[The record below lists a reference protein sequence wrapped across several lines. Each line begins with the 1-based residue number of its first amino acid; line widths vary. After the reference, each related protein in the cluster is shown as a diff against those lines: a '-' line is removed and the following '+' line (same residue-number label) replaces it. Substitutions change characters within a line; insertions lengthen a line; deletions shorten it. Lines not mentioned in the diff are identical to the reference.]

1 MMGALLYGT
10 EDEVGSATQDSR
22 WQETAGK
29 NDLAAVVAAYLP
41 QAVFV
46 VDANFRVIWANQRAE
61 QLLSRTTPIVGRH
74 FYRELF
80 RDVQLIRPDYYPLT
94 LARDTG
100 RPARSVMRLEGPR
113 FLELYVTR
121 ASQPDNGYPILIVS
135 VQEITS
141 TFLPLE
147 RLRAIHEAGRRLT
160 EFPPDL
166 LIRYSPEERKELLKR
181 RVLAYLKE
189 VLHFDV
195 FEIRLIQPKTRKL
208 VPFISDGM
216 SREAAERELSVG
228 LEGQGITGY
237 VAATGASYICED
249 TSSDNLY
256 LKGTEDSRSSLTVPL
271 VRYDAAFRTVVIG
284 TVNIENPRPR
294 AFSHDDRLFLEIF
307 CRDLVAALNTLELI
321 EAEADVATRGLVE
334 EIHGRVALPVD
345 KVVSKAAEAE
355 AYLDCDPEKARSI
368 LKEIYKLARDL
379 RAEIRSFGARL
390 PPTEASPIFQNRR
403 ILVVD
408 PDESIQRDAHTYLE
422 QWGWLVETAS
432 TGRAGLQMAAMT
444 AGEGGYDVIL
454 AANKLPDMKGW
465 EFFKSLKEALKSEQI
480 PYVMLVPIM
489 EHDVDHNFVRAREL
503 GAQHQVGKRPPP
515 PGQSSGGS
523 LIVKPLVD
531 VLNTLLATT
540 GGQRANS

>member
-1 MMGALLYGT
+1 MSALLHGT
-10 EDEVGSATQDSR
+10 DREACSVTHESTRNESLPTDGFAT
-22 WQETAGK
+22 
-29 NDLAAVVAAYLP
+29 VVATNLP

-46 VDANFRVIWANQRAE
+46 VDAAFRVIWGNRQAGQFFPRE
-61 QLLSRTTPIVGRH
+61 ISIVGKH
-74 FYRELF
+74 FYRDLF
-80 RDVQLIRPDYYPLT
+80 SDIQFIRPDYYPLT

-113 FLELYVTR
+113 FFELFVAR
-121 ASQPDNGYPILIVS
+121 ASCAQRARSILIVT

-160 EFPPDL
+160 EFPADL
-166 LIRYSPEERKELLKR
+166 LIKFTPEERKELLKR
-181 RVLAYLKE
+181 RVLSYLKE

-195 FEIRLIQPKTRKL
+195 FEIRLVQPQTKRL

-249 TSSDNLY
+249 TSSDALY
-256 LKGTEDSRSSLTVPL
+256 LKGTEESRSSLTVPL
-271 VRYDAAFRTVVIG
+271 IRYDAAFRPVIIG
-284 TVNIENPRPR
+284 TVNIENPHPR

-334 EIHGRVALPVD
+334 EIHGRIALPVD

-355 AYLDCDPEKARSI
+355 AYLDVDPGKARDL
-368 LKEIYKLARDL
+368 LKEIYRIARDL
-379 RAEIRSFGARL
+379 RAEIRSFGSRL
-390 PPTEASPIFQNRR
+390 PPTEASPVFQNRR
-403 ILVVD
+403 VLVVD

-422 QWGWLVETAS
+422 QWGFLVETAS

-454 AANKLPDMKGW
+454 AANRLPDMKGW
-465 EFFKSLKEALKSEQI
+465 EFFKSLKEALKSDQI

-489 EHDVDHNFVRAREL
+489 MHDADHNFVKAREL
-503 GAQHQVGKRPPP
+503 GAQYQVGKRPPP
-515 PGQSSGGS
+515 PGQTSGGN
-523 LIVKPLVD
+523 LIVKPLVE
-531 VLNTLLATT
+531 VLNSILGVTA
-540 GGQRANS
+540 GQSANS